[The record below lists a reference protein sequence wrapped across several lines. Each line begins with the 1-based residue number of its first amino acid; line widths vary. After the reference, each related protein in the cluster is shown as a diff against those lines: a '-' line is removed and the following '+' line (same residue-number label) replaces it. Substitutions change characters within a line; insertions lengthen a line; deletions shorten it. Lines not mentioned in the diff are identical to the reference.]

1 MENLGNEKIEIKEY
15 PVISREFVK
24 ENYVH
29 KDKIRELVAEI
40 KNRNV
45 EDDFITASTGKL
57 NTIIELEKLLE
68 EE

>member
-40 KNRNV
+40 KNRKV